1 MANTISCP
9 HCGHAFEVEKVLEK
23 DIEQRLQKEYQER
36 LQQSLGK
43 LDSEKK
49 KLENDM
55 LLFEE
60 KKKKENEI
68 FAQKLQQEKLKL
80 ESELQ
85 EQIRKTVSGDFE
97 NRIKLLQQ
105 ANEENAEKLKLARQ
119 KEFGLLQKEQK
130 MKMKEEEMALEMQR
144 KIQQANEEISRQVRE
159 QESQKFAIQER
170 KTQLEIKELQIQLEE
185 QRKLAEE
192 MKRRAEQSSMQR
204 QGEAQELLLEEMLR
218 EYFPFDVI
226 SEVKKGAEG
235 ADCIQIIRNEFGIE
249 CGSIIYESKRTKGWN
264 QAWVD
269 KLKSDKRNRN
279 ADVAI
284 LVTQVF
290 PKDMDKFGEREGVWV
305 CSFEEVQGVA
315 LLLRQGVINLHG
327 LRASNEN
334 KGDKM
339 QMMYDYLTGNEFRG
353 HVEAIAEGFFYMKD
367 AISKERA
374 QMEKNWKEREKQ
386 LEKVLLN
393 TSGLF
398 GSVKGIAGSG
408 ISDIPLLDGGE
419 TRLLD

>member
-1 MANTISCP
+1 
-9 HCGHAFEVEKVLEK
+9 
-23 DIEQRLQKEYQER
+23 
-36 LQQSLGK
+36 
-43 LDSEKK
+43 
-49 KLENDM
+49 
-55 LLFEE
+55 
-60 KKKKENEI
+60 
-68 FAQKLQQEKLKL
+68 
-80 ESELQ
+80 
-85 EQIRKTVSGDFE
+85 
-97 NRIKLLQQ
+97 
-105 ANEENAEKLKLARQ
+105 
-119 KEFGLLQKEQK
+119 
-130 MKMKEEEMALEMQR
+130 
-144 KIQQANEEISRQVRE
+144 
-159 QESQKFAIQER
+159 
-170 KTQLEIKELQIQLEE
+170 
-185 QRKLAEE
+185 
-192 MKRRAEQSSMQR
+192 
-204 QGEAQELLLEEMLR
+204 
-218 EYFPFDVI
+218 
-226 SEVKKGAEG
+226 
-235 ADCIQIIRNEFGIE
+235 
-249 CGSIIYESKRTKGWN
+249 
-264 QAWVD
+264 
-269 KLKSDKRNRN
+269 
-279 ADVAI
+279 
-284 LVTQVF
+284 
-290 PKDMDKFGEREGVWV
+290 MDKFGEREGVWV

>member
-119 KEFGLLQKEQK
+119 KEFELLQKEQK

>member
-23 DIEQRLQKEYQER
+23 DIEQRLQKEYQEK
-36 LQQSLGK
+36 LQKSLGK
-43 LDSEKK
+43 LDSEKR
-49 KLENDM
+49 KLEDDM

-80 ESELQ
+80 ETELQ

-119 KEFGLLQKEQK
+119 KEFELLQKEQK

-170 KTQLEIKELQIQLEE
+170 KAQLEMKELQIQLEE

-264 QAWVD
+264 HAWVD

-315 LLLRQGVINLHG
+315 LLLRQGVINLHS

-334 KGDKM
+334 KGEKM
-339 QMMYDYLTGNEFRG
+339 QMMYDYLTGNEFRS